1 MLTSREKKWEK
12 KNPEIMSDSINSM
25 EQNYSFLINKNLVIS
40 FREARYD
47 LAFHLTLFRVWKCFC
62 YVYYWRIIVEGN
74 LLCKMAGFCSK
85 CLHSLALSDLSS
97 LFLSDECKMFG

>member
-47 LAFHLTLFRVWKCFC
+47 LAFHLTLFRV
-62 YVYYWRIIVEGN
+62 
-74 LLCKMAGFCSK
+74 
-85 CLHSLALSDLSS
+85 
-97 LFLSDECKMFG
+97 